1 MYCFLIVNPIVVLGI
16 QQVDQLGMI
25 VLVFCCGLGFVSS
38 GPATVLIYA
47 IVQILILFLG
57 EEQNLSLQFL
67 NYIPNFNDFDAM
79 LDKQEAL
86 TEFFMDL
93 DGDKDGKISLED
105 VQNFLEDIGKKVS
118 LEEIRKNLKS
128 IDVDVNGNID
138 KDTFIEIMFPRFQ
151 MQ

>member
-1 MYCFLIVNPIVVLGI
+1 MLYSSFSSQSNSHIRILIFVLGE
-16 QQVDQLGMI
+16 G
-25 VLVFCCGLGFVSS
+25 
-38 GPATVLIYA
+38 
-47 IVQILILFLG
+47 
-57 EEQNLSLQFL
+57 QNVSLQFL

-118 LEEIRKNLKS
+118 LEEIKKDLKS
-128 IDVDVNGNID
+128 IDVDMNGNID

>member
-1 MYCFLIVNPIVVLGI
+1 
-16 QQVDQLGMI
+16 
-25 VLVFCCGLGFVSS
+25 
-38 GPATVLIYA
+38 
-47 IVQILILFLG
+47 
-57 EEQNLSLQFL
+57 
-67 NYIPNFNDFDAM
+67 M

-118 LEEIRKNLKS
+118 LEEIKKGLKS